1 MIYVPIPVAMLDLG
15 KPLPV
20 DVWDPEGTLLL
31 RKGQAI
37 LSEQQRD
44 MLHAHQAAMTETDAR
59 AWQKS
64 YERMIHRMLKDGV
77 DIDTIARAGMPS
89 EIGETDYVVGNEVRG
104 NWLDLQEVLRGIL
117 YQGESAMR
125 PLERLAGIETRALE
139 LLREDPDTSLF
150 LLFQALADSTLG
162 YCASQALLVAVVCEL
177 TAEKLGFS
185 ESNRLTLFRA
195 ALVMNIGMARLQDS
209 LVQQGTNLNE
219 AQKVSI
225 HEHAKRSFDI
235 LKNFGVADEDQLD
248 IVRWHHDLDE
258 SVGMTRNIECRRIL
272 RMADGFVAKM
282 AARKTRLAMSALG
295 AAKSLFL
302 GTKAGSERVTSAM
315 ATAVGFFPPG
325 TYVLLIND
333 EKAVAVARGERAN
346 IPHVVS
352 IANAGGMALAQYLY
366 RDTANPRF
374 AIRSPVNPQDIRVKV
389 SLEKAQKAL
398 AERTAR

>member
-31 RKGQAI
+31 RRGQAI

-44 MLHAHQAAMTETDAR
+44 MLHAHQAAMTETDAN

-64 YERMIHRMLKDGV
+64 YERMIHRMLKNGADV
-77 DIDTIARAGMPS
+77 DAIARAGMPS
-89 EIGETDYVVGNEVRG
+89 EIREADYAVGSEVRG
-104 NWLDLQEVLRGIL
+104 NWLDIQEVLRGIL
-117 YQGESAMR
+117 YQGEAAMR
-125 PLERLAGIETRALE
+125 PLDRLAGIETRARE
-139 LLREDPDTSLF
+139 LLREDPDASLF
-150 LLFQALADSTLG
+150 MLFQALANSALG
-162 YCASQALLVAVVCEL
+162 YCASHALLVAVVCEL
-177 TAEKLGFS
+177 TAEKLGLS
-185 ESNRLTLFRA
+185 EATRLSLFRA

-209 LVQQGTNLNE
+209 LVRQSTNLNE
-219 AQKVSI
+219 TQKVSI
-225 HEHAKRSFDI
+225 NEHAKISFDI
-235 LKNFGVADEDQLD
+235 LKNFGIADEDQLD
-248 IVRWHHDLDE
+248 IVHWHHDLDE
-258 SVGMTRNIECRRIL
+258 SQGLRRNIESRRIL
-272 RMADGFVAKM
+272 HMADGFVAKM
-282 AARKTRLAMSALG
+282 AARKTRLAMSPLG

-302 GTKAGSERVTSAM
+302 GAKEGSERLTSAM

-352 IANAGGMALAQYLY
+352 IANAGGMALAQYIY
-366 RDTANPRF
+366 RDTANPHY

-389 SLEKAQKAL
+389 SLEKAQKAH
-398 AERTAR
+398 AEGAAP

>member
-1 MIYVPIPVAMLDLG
+1 MIYVPIPVSMLDLG

-77 DIDTIARAGMPS
+77 DVDTIARAGMPS

-139 LLREDPDTSLF
+139 LLREDPDASLF

-258 SVGMTRNIECRRIL
+258 SLGMTRNIECRRIL

-302 GTKAGSERVTSAM
+302 GTKEGNERVTSAM

-366 RDTANPRF
+366 RDTANPRY
-374 AIRSPVNPQDIRVKV
+374 AIRSPINPQDIRVKV

-398 AERTAR
+398 AERTSP